1 MTLTLDRRSF
11 LRAAVF
17 AAMTSAIKGQPVKS
31 ATYPIVDGLCL
42 DLPADD
48 IIRASGLSGFLLDV
62 SAYEEIKTA
71 DGDTKWIR
79 SFPETIKKM
88 TSIRDQLRK
97 RSGAFLAT
105 NGRDIE
111 AAFKQYKTAVYFQ
124 VQGGG
129 EIVGEDLSRIEKLRE
144 AGLRVFQLTHHHNNP
159 LAGGG
164 IEKNPSGLTKLGFE
178 AVMRLNAAG
187 LIPDMSHASDQT
199 ALDTTKASKRPVIL
213 SHGACR
219 AFVNNARCAP
229 DDVIRSIAETG
240 GVMGIFMM
248 SFWLTS
254 DPVPTVEHYVQQIKH
269 VVKVGGIDAVGIAN
283 DFPLTGEAGL
293 NDAKGNNAEAVKNY
307 FAWWDSITKMGV
319 LGFNRRPE
327 HVAIPE
333 LNNINRVSHIHQAL
347 EKSGFKSRQLEKII
361 GGNWIR
367 VLSMGGHAKINLR

>member
-1 MTLTLDRRSF
+1 MTFILDRRAF
-11 LRAAVF
+11 LHAAAFAAVT
-17 AAMTSAIKGQPVKS
+17 ATIKGQTVKNS
-31 ATYPIVDGLCL
+31 TYPFVDGLCL
-42 DLPADD
+42 DLPDD
-48 IIRASGLSGFLLDV
+48 NVVHASGLSGFLLDV

-88 TSIRDQLRK
+88 SGFRDELRK
-97 RSGAFLAT
+97 RSGAFLA
-105 NGRDIE
+105 NDGREIE
-111 AAFKQYKTAVYFQ
+111 TAFKQDKTAVFFQ

-129 EIVGEDLSRIEKLRE
+129 EIVGEDLSRLEKLRD

-178 AVMRLNAAG
+178 AVERLNAAG

-199 ALDTTKASKRPVIL
+199 ALDTAKASKRPVIL

-229 DDVIRSIAETG
+229 DNVIRVIADTG

-248 SFWLTS
+248 SFWLTT
-254 DPVPTVEHYVQQIKH
+254 DAVPTVEHYVKQIKH

-283 DFPLTGEAGL
+283 DFPLTGEAGVVE
-293 NDAKGNNAEAVKNY
+293 AKGNNAEAVKNY

-319 LGFNRRPE
+319 LGFDHRPT

-333 LNNINRVSHIHQAL
+333 LNNINRVNLIHQAL
-347 EKSGFKSRQLEKII
+347 EKSGFKSHELEKIM
-361 GGNWIR
+361 GGNWKR
-367 VLSMGGHAKINLR
+367 VLTVKR